1 MTYITFGVI
10 DNRYGLNVLKYV
22 LMHSHK
28 SFIRDTTSKII
39 FSTHVVPILFTQM
52 YNILLNK

>member
-22 LMHSHK
+22 HSHK